1 MAGVNLSRRV
11 LGAVLAGLGIAGW
24 VLTIIM
30 VFSLPYSLYADD
42 ALVAAV
48 VASGVVTV
56 VGGLLMG
63 LWN

>member
-11 LGAVLAGLGIAGW
+11 LGAVLAALGIAGW
-24 VLTIIM
+24 VITIIM
-30 VFSLPYSLYADD
+30 VFSLPYSLYEDE

-48 VASGVVTV
+48 VASGVVLV
-56 VGGLLMG
+56 AGGLLMG

>member
-30 VFSLPYSLYADD
+30 VFSLPYSLYEDD

>member
-24 VLTIIM
+24 VLTVIM
-30 VFSLPYSLYADD
+30 VFSLPYSLYEDD
-42 ALVAAV
+42 ALVASV